1 MGALPSQLPVLHPRC
16 YFLSAPTKAVPVPP
30 AVPGPAL
37 PAELPAMA
45 GMAAG
50 PGSPTGGTGAAFPS
64 LKKSSNKS
72 SFQKSYIPLLI
83 YYAVSHSHLKAKPC
97 SHSS

>member
-16 YFLSAPTKAVPVPP
+16 YFLSAPTKAVPIPT

-37 PAELPAMA
+37 AAELPAMA